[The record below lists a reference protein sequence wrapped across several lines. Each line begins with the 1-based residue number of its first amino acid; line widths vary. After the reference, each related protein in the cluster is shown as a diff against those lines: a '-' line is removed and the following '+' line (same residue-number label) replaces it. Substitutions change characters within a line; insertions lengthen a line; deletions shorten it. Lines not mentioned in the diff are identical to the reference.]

1 MAEDRGNGVNKV
13 EVKDTLNQAIAD
25 LRAGNKARARHL
37 LENILAA
44 DRRNEQAWLWMSGV
58 VTTDAERIICLDNV
72 LTLNPYNAS
81 ARKGLEQLG
90 RTPPGLP
97 IAPLISLR
105 MPAHG
110 PAPRR
115 AFDVPAPD
123 AAGVAVAP
131 PRPQV
136 ADYRLYITLV
146 IVLSLVLVCMVI
158 SIVVAVFVLAPSA

>member
-1 MAEDRGNGVNKV
+1 VNKV
-13 EVKDTLNQAIAD
+13 DVKDTLDRAIAD
-25 LRAGNKARARHL
+25 LKAGNKARARHL
-37 LENILAA
+37 LENILAS

-72 LTLNPYNAS
+72 LTLDPYNES

-90 RTPPGLP
+90 RTPPALP
-97 IAPLISLR
+97 IAPLTSLE
-105 MPAHG
+105 MLVQV

-115 AFDVPAPD
+115 AFHVPRPD
-123 AAGVAVAP
+123 AAVVPAAP

>member
-1 MAEDRGNGVNKV
+1 MNKV
-13 EVKDTLNQAIAD
+13 DVKDTLNRAIAD
-25 LRAGNKARARHL
+25 LRAGHKARARYL
-37 LENILAA
+37 LERILAS

-72 LTLNPYNAS
+72 LTLNPYNES

-90 RTPPGLP
+90 RTPPALP
-97 IAPLISLR
+97 IAPLISLE
-105 MPAHG
+105 MPVRV
-110 PAPRR
+110 PAPPR
-115 AFDVPAPD
+115 AFDVPLPD
-123 AAGVAVAP
+123 ASVLPVAP

-158 SIVVAVFVLAPSA
+158 SIVVAVFVLGPSA